1 MPVNN
6 NIDDMNEKLA
16 EVNDL
21 TKSIN
26 RLSIDENS
34 DSRILTLRMTVHGVN
49 VNLYHALQKL
59 QGSTK
64 TTSMF

>member
-1 MPVNN
+1 
-6 NIDDMNEKLA
+6 MNEKLA

-49 VNLYHALQKL
+49 VNLYHALQSYREVQKL
-59 QGSTK
+59 LQCFNFK
-64 TTSMF
+64 K